1 MSQTGAAEMFVRNR
15 QTTLMQNQKQGNRNK
30 RKRKNHRSKN
40 VSMEQ
45 QAKMWKKPW

>member
-1 MSQTGAAEMFVRNR
+1 MSQTGAAKMFGIDRQPLYKIRN
-15 QTTLMQNQKQGNRNK
+15 KNK
-30 RKRKNHRSKN
+30 RKRTNHRGKK